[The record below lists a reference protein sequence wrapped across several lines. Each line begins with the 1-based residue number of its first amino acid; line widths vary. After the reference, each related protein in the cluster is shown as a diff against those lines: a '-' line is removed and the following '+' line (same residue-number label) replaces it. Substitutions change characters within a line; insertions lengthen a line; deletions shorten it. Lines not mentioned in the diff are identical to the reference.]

1 MTSKIKFTKQHP
13 RDLDIQS
20 MQREIED
27 KAVALDKDGNIIL
40 DRDIH
45 CRSIY
50 VEGDSLYIGGIKVNL
65 PISSDNA
72 GYWKYVRA
80 NKEIQFTNEANPED
94 HATNHESGGKD
105 EVTLNIVAKTAAYTV
120 TASDDIIICGG
131 GNETFTIDLPIPV
144 SGKIYFIKN
153 MGTGRITVDAN
164 TTGNTTIDE
173 NNIQI
178 LTQHDCLEVIADSSE
193 YHII

>member
-65 PISSDNA
+65 PISSDNT

-120 TASDDIIICGG
+120 TASDDIIICGA

-144 SGKIYFIKN
+144 SRKVYFIKN
-153 MGTGRITVDAN
+153 MGAGRITVDAN
-164 TTGNTTIDE
+164 ATGNTTIDRS
-173 NNIQI
+173 NRQI
-178 LTQHDCLEVIADSSE
+178 LTKHDCLEVAADSSE